1 MSLLCTWPSGK
12 LPFECQKI
20 AQNFFFN
27 CQWQKNKTNFG
38 NFFEKKS
45 FWQFFDSQMSIF
57 RRVRL
62 EWLVYRN
69 ILFGVQPR
77 SLTSQPLQ
85 RPNVGYKQQNDGTL
99 YLKWETLV
107 LRLTPLY
114 PLYRAWRHHFLRSII
129 SACILNVSKHFVCR
143 VER

>member
-1 MSLLCTWPSGK
+1 MAIFLK
-12 LPFECQKI
+12 KI
-20 AQNFFFN
+20 
-27 CQWQKNKTNFG
+27 KIFG
-38 NFFEKKS
+38 NYLKKS

-114 PLYRAWRHHFLRSII
+114 PLYRA
-129 SACILNVSKHFVCR
+129 
-143 VER
+143 